1 MLIFFFFN
9 RAWLRAKI
17 SIQDSPYLHPVKS
30 EFVFYPTS
38 LGRGAVSVGLVCLL
52 GNPSSPFHSCPL
64 LIALH
69 RRPNI
74 QAFGPEEYSGKF
86 LAKTW
91 ASGAKE
97 KDLIETH

>member
-1 MLIFFFFN
+1 MS
-9 RAWLRAKI
+9 AC
-17 SIQDSPYLHPVKS
+17 
-30 EFVFYPTS
+30 
-38 LGRGAVSVGLVCLL
+38 LVCLL
-52 GNPSSPFHSCPL
+52 GDPSSPFHSCPL

-69 RRPNI
+69 RGPNI

-97 KDLIETH
+97 EDLAETH